1 MRLNSEFSVCEVSG
15 QSFLVPTGSKTMEVN
30 KMMDLND
37 SALFIIN
44 ALKKKDMS
52 FEELLVAMMDEYDVD
67 MQTASVDLSAFIEMA
82 KKSGVIVS

>member
-1 MRLNSEFSVCEVSG
+1 MKFNSEFSVCEVSG
-15 QSFLVPTGSKTMEVN
+15 QSFLVPTGSKTMDVN

-37 SALFIIN
+37 TALFIIN